1 MFPDYLSLSYDYDK
15 TGPSDPLKQEDYR
28 RRTLKAMAPF
38 GFNIEDSVWS
48 IIMVINDSVIINIY
62 LAFRSRHCFGLF

>member
-1 MFPDYLSLSYDYDK
+1 MFPDYLSFSYDYDK